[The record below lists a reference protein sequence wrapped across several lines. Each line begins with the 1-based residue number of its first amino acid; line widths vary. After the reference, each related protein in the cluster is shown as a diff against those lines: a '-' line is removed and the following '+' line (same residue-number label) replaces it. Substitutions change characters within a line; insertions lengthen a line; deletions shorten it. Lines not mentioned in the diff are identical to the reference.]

1 MTNFKSESTSWKNIS
16 SFRGVWASI
25 IFEEQDNWINT
36 QSRRLKKK
44 RSGNLP
50 VKSSEG
56 KAMEEYIQY
65 YL

>member
-1 MTNFKSESTSWKNIS
+1 MNDKSESTSWKNIS
-16 SFRGVWASI
+16 LFRGSFRASI
-25 IFEEQDNWINT
+25 ILEEQNNWINT
-36 QSRRLKKK
+36 QSGRLKKK

-56 KAMEEYIQY
+56 KAKEEYIQY